1 MTEKEKKAPVGT
13 IRENI
18 ADQMP
23 KKNAPFGAGVHSL
36 SEWIPRNEKTA
47 IVSFQR
53 NSMSFV
59 FCHKC
64 SQLVVQRARASLLER
79 PNSNRGALKS
89 PRVSYDLDKRPC
101 GRAILRIQILQPSE
115 DLVEQS
121 GCADAIDR
129 RGEPEGAGGGGG
141 AGKCQGPGG

>member
-1 MTEKEKKAPVGT
+1 M
-13 IRENI
+13 
-18 ADQMP
+18 
-23 KKNAPFGAGVHSL
+23 
-36 SEWIPRNEKTA
+36 
-47 IVSFQR
+47 SFVFCHKCSQLVVQR